1 MKNNQLK
8 NIVVFKR
15 DFGFIWDANFLHLFL
30 LFLLVFLNLS
40 NFKSNVLASTKT
52 KLDNITIRG
61 QIIASSGELKNLEG
75 LDVVL
80 LKYVLNNDGEVTPV
94 GPQQRVKTKIN
105 GNYRFFNVSSDF
117 QAGFQLGTRLEG
129 NLYSSKI
136 FFMKEG
142 EASIEKNILIPR
154 ISYSVEKLKISK
166 MSIVLE
172 SRLGKVLITE
182 ILVFSNSTLERID
195 TKKKPIEYK
204 LPDGMNNFRMLS
216 RNSKDVIKHYI
227 ADNVLKI
234 GHIFQTGDNQIVYQ
248 YSLPAR
254 FGSLEMNRE
263 FDHPL
268 DIVGIFTPV
277 DRLDIR
283 SDMIIFSGKQKIKET
298 NFLTWK
304 STVSD
309 SNRFKL
315 KISNVPQ
322 SYFQYFIV
330 SITLLFLFFC
340 TVLLFFRKRLLKVN
354 P

>member
-8 NIVVFKR
+8 NIVVLKI
-15 DFGFIWDANFLHLFL
+15 DFGFFLDVNFLQLLILFL
-30 LFLLVFLNLS
+30 LFFLNFS
-40 NFKSNVLASTKT
+40 NFKSNVLASTET
-52 KLDNITIRG
+52 NLDKITIRG
-61 QIIASSGELKNLEG
+61 KIIVSTGELSNLEG
-75 LDVVL
+75 LDIVL

-105 GNYRFFNVSSDF
+105 GNYRFFNVISDF

-129 NLYSSKI
+129 TLYSSKI

-142 EASIEKNILIPR
+142 EASIEKNIVIPR

-166 MSIVLE
+166 VSIVLE

-182 ILVFSNSTLERID
+182 ILVFSNSTQERID
-195 TKKKPIEYK
+195 TKKNPIEYK

-216 RNSKDVIKHYI
+216 RDSKEVIKHNI
-227 ADNVLKI
+227 AENILKI
-234 GHIFQTGDNQIVYQ
+234 EHIFQTGDNQIVYQ

-263 FDHPL
+263 FDHSF

-277 DRLDIR
+277 DRLEIR

-304 STVSD
+304 SKITD

-315 KISNVPQ
+315 KISNVAQ